1 MTRMTIFIHACLEQ
15 KIGSPPCY
23 MLYNTVWVHTRG
35 GYESMRRTS
44 LALKM
49 HLNGM
54 FPARMLASG
63 RSYIRREK
71 HFHLTVFQDL
81 WNLGH

>member
-1 MTRMTIFIHACLEQ
+1 METMDVSHDANTIFIHACLEQ

-44 LALKM
+44 L
-49 HLNGM
+49 GT
-54 FPARMLASG
+54 AR
-63 RSYIRREK
+63 
-71 HFHLTVFQDL
+71 
-81 WNLGH
+81 